1 MKRIGYLHEQIYSL
15 DNIYLADSKARL
27 NKRNR
32 WGINKHDKHRDK
44 ENIELALKLRDL
56 TYETSQYSTF
66 TIYEPKERL
75 IFRLPYYPDR
85 ITHHAIM
92 NIMEPIWTNIFIK
105 QTYSCIKDRGIH
117 NVAYDLKKVLNMYPE
132 QTKYCLKMDIRKLY
146 PSIDHNI
153 LYNDILTKKIK
164 DKKLLTLLKEII
176 YSADGVPIGNYLSQ
190 FFANLYLT
198 YFDHWVKEE
207 LKCKFY
213 FRYADDI
220 VILSDNK
227 DYLHNVLVSI
237 KTYLKEVLKL
247 KLKPNYQIFPVVS
260 RGIDFVGY
268 KFFHTHTLI
277 RKSIK
282 IRLFRLIAKYKKKKI
297 SRTELKRRIQAYL
310 DWLKYCDSKN
320 LLRKVQKLTGLR
332 CTNWNGKETNISRFY
347 NKYIHIVEVINFS
360 KCFRVDFVY
369 KNKSYYFKSK
379 DKRLFYSL
387 LRCTFPV
394 NFKIRPNVRTKKSKH
409 ECSTRENSTV
419 G

>member
-1 MKRIGYLHEQIYSL
+1 MKRIGYLHEQVYDIE
-15 DNIYLADSKARL
+15 NIEKADDKAR
-27 NKRNR
+27 KHKSVR
-32 WGINKHDKHRDK
+32 WGILKHDKNREE
-44 ENIELALKLRDL
+44 ENRRLSEQLRDL
-56 TYETSQYSTF
+56 VYETSEYSTF
-66 TIYEPKERL
+66 KIYEPKERL

-92 NIMEPIWTNIFIK
+92 NVMEPIWTKIFIK

-132 QTKYCLKMDIRKLY
+132 QTKYCLKMDIRKFY

-247 KLKPNYQIFPVVS
+247 KLKPNY
-260 RGIDFVGY
+260 
-268 KFFHTHTLI
+268 
-277 RKSIK
+277 
-282 IRLFRLIAKYKKKKI
+282 
-297 SRTELKRRIQAYL
+297 
-310 DWLKYCDSKN
+310 
-320 LLRKVQKLTGLR
+320 
-332 CTNWNGKETNISRFY
+332 
-347 NKYIHIVEVINFS
+347 
-360 KCFRVDFVY
+360 
-369 KNKSYYFKSK
+369 
-379 DKRLFYSL
+379 
-387 LRCTFPV
+387 
-394 NFKIRPNVRTKKSKH
+394 
-409 ECSTRENSTV
+409 
-419 G
+419 